1 MSLQKTINLFT
12 LTLVSILFTACAID
26 GQYVDG
32 KRIYE
37 KEPIT
42 QDLINE
48 VNQIA
53 LSIKENNLSLINAR
67 YIHPINGYYDVTKFE
82 NKNIFDALVCED
94 GDLLLAKPQTYMNDS
109 GLSAQKLFKQ
119 YKEMPVVVYD
129 DIDINIG
136 EGNVLLVV
144 VPEDITACRAL
155 LIILVPKTFFV
166 CVSECDQYMKNSRA
180 IFCHQMDFKTSS
192 SNHLLRLKQ
201 NSKSRGLKKQLLSSK
216 LSKPK
221 PLLK

>member
-82 NKNIFDALVCED
+82 NKNIFEVKKVITEA
-94 GDLLLAKPQTYMNDS
+94 DS
-109 GLSAQKLFKQ
+109 NIDSFEIRFDKVTFNCS
-119 YKEMPVVVYD
+119 PYD
-129 DIDINIG
+129 DSFYGWDKYGIFISTQTKPYLSKIMEDANLIRANSYKT
-136 EGNVLLVV
+136 
-144 VPEDITACRAL
+144 EDIEKVDYIEQTSYE
-155 LIILVPKTFFV
+155 IIIPY
-166 CVSECDQYMKNSRA
+166 SI
-180 IFCHQMDFKTSS
+180 IFY
-192 SNHLLRLKQ
+192 
-201 NSKSRGLKKQLLSSK
+201 LKKIENQWYITLVDNVTTDCSR
-216 LSKPK
+216 
-221 PLLK
+221 

>member
-82 NKNIFDALVCED
+82 NKNIFEVKKVITEADSNIDSFEIRFDKV
-94 GDLLLAKPQTYMNDS
+94 TY
-109 GLSAQKLFKQ
+109 
-119 YKEMPVVVYD
+119 
-129 DIDINIG
+129 
-136 EGNVLLVV
+136 
-144 VPEDITACRAL
+144 
-155 LIILVPKTFFV
+155 
-166 CVSECDQYMKNSRA
+166 KNSIFIPA
-180 IFCHQMDFKTSS
+180 IKTIIIWTTIKSNFIKSYFKRIYIAISFCDNFFYFKNIFIFKFCNIIVTIYRMNISS
-192 SNHLLRLKQ
+192 IYQR
-201 NSKSRGLKKQLLSSK
+201 
-216 LSKPK
+216 
-221 PLLK
+221 

>member
-82 NKNIFDALVCED
+82 NKNIFEVKKVITEA
-94 GDLLLAKPQTYMNDS
+94 DS
-109 GLSAQKLFKQ
+109 NIDSFEIRFDKVTFNCS
-119 YKEMPVVVYD
+119 PYD
-129 DIDINIG
+129 DSFYGWDKYGIFISTQTKPYVSKIMEDANLIRANSYKT
-136 EGNVLLVV
+136 
-144 VPEDITACRAL
+144 EDIEKVDYIEQTSYE
-155 LIILVPKTFFV
+155 IIIPY
-166 CVSECDQYMKNSRA
+166 SI
-180 IFCHQMDFKTSS
+180 IFY
-192 SNHLLRLKQ
+192 
-201 NSKSRGLKKQLLSSK
+201 LKKIENRWYITLVDNVTTDCSR
-216 LSKPK
+216 
-221 PLLK
+221 

>member
-82 NKNIFDALVCED
+82 NKNIFEVKKVITEA
-94 GDLLLAKPQTYMNDS
+94 DS
-109 GLSAQKLFKQ
+109 NIDSFEIRFDKVTFNCS
-119 YKEMPVVVYD
+119 PYD
-129 DIDINIG
+129 DSFYGWDKYGIFISTQTKPYVSKIMEDANLIRANSYKT
-136 EGNVLLVV
+136 
-144 VPEDITACRAL
+144 EDIEKVDYIEQTSYE
-155 LIILVPKTFFV
+155 IIIPY
-166 CVSECDQYMKNSRA
+166 SI
-180 IFCHQMDFKTSS
+180 IFY
-192 SNHLLRLKQ
+192 
-201 NSKSRGLKKQLLSSK
+201 LKKIENQWYITLVDNVTTDCSR
-216 LSKPK
+216 
-221 PLLK
+221 

>member
-53 LSIKENNLSLINAR
+53 LSIKENNVSLINAR

-82 NKNIFDALVCED
+82 NKNIFEVKKVITEA
-94 GDLLLAKPQTYMNDS
+94 DS
-109 GLSAQKLFKQ
+109 NIDSFEIRFDKVTFNCS
-119 YKEMPVVVYD
+119 PYD
-129 DIDINIG
+129 DSFYGWDKYGIFISTQTKPYVSKIMEDANLIRANSYKT
-136 EGNVLLVV
+136 
-144 VPEDITACRAL
+144 EDIEKVDYIEQTSYE
-155 LIILVPKTFFV
+155 IIIPY
-166 CVSECDQYMKNSRA
+166 SI
-180 IFCHQMDFKTSS
+180 IFY
-192 SNHLLRLKQ
+192 
-201 NSKSRGLKKQLLSSK
+201 LKKIENQWYITLVDNVTTDCSR
-216 LSKPK
+216 
-221 PLLK
+221 